1 MMKLVKYAF
10 IALVLFFS
18 FLSGAWAQFELGLL
32 RKVAVFPVAGIQHE
46 NADEAWWQMRETLTK
61 EQFFLVASRRFMINR
76 GVFQPR
82 TELKPAD
89 AIILAKLL
97 DAEFLVT
104 AVVVDREMKI
114 WAYHGE
120 NGFLLGTTTLSF
132 HPAIPIKDQ
141 LVSTA
146 TRLVTDLMS
155 QFPYQSFVTKDEVI
169 GRVMYEVGD
178 KKVVQ
183 IFPSLASRVKEG
195 DPVQWIRV
203 SGETSRPFFT
213 EGSFTQV
220 LAEGKILSVSA
231 QKIEVEILRLRSER
245 DFVEGLL
252 VRLPHEAQRLKDQF
266 SSREQPS
273 GIGVEYLS
281 EEMRAPREDEGG
293 HNKTSAALTWILSLA
308 LMVLL
313 AF

>member
-1 MMKLVKYAF
+1 MKWMRSYVILMVG
-10 IALVLFFS
+10 FF
-18 FLSGAWAQFELGLL
+18 GVVAPAGAQFELGLL
-32 RKVAVFPVAGIQHE
+32 RKVAVFPIAGIQHE

-97 DAEFLVT
+97 DAEFLIT
-104 AVVVDREMKI
+104 AAVIDREMKV

-120 NGFLLGTTTLSF
+120 NGFLLGSASLEF
-132 HPAIPIKDQ
+132 HPAIPVKDQ
-141 LVSTA
+141 LVGAA
-146 TRLVTDLMS
+146 TRLAMDLIS
-155 QFPYQSFVTKDEVI
+155 QFPYQSFVVKDEVI
-169 GRVMYEVGD
+169 GRVLYEVGD

-183 IFPSLASRVKEG
+183 IFPNLAARLKEG
-195 DPVQWIRV
+195 DPVQWVRV

-220 LAEGKILSVSA
+220 LAEGKVLSVSP
-231 QKIEVEILRLRSER
+231 QKIEVEILRLRNER
-245 DFVEGLL
+245 DFQEGLL
-252 VRLPHEAQRLKDQF
+252 VRLPNEAQRLKEQF
-266 SSREQPS
+266 SSREQPT

-281 EEMRAPREDEGG
+281 EEMRTPKEQDGG